1 MGWAWST
8 TGSETIT
15 WATRVVA
22 LTWVH
27 SGTGVKLPV
36 AEIAAAIRSRAITLG
51 IERPLFCLDSV
62 HGCQLKEGL
71 ADLRGV
77 RVVTPMDPALSSG
90 IVCLAID
97 GAAIFELPAVLRERH
112 GLTASVTP
120 YSVPHLRLGPSIL
133 TSPDDVEAALRAI
146 DEVR

>member
-15 WATRVVA
+15 SATRVVA

-27 SGTGVKLPV
+27 SGTGVTLPV
-36 AEIAAAIRSRAITLG
+36 AEIAAEIRSRAIALG
-51 IERPLFCLDSV
+51 IERLLFCLD
-62 HGCQLKEGL
+62 
-71 ADLRGV
+71 
-77 RVVTPMDPALSSG
+77 
-90 IVCLAID
+90 
-97 GAAIFELPAVLRERH
+97 
-112 GLTASVTP
+112 
-120 YSVPHLRLGPSIL
+120 SVPHLRLGESVL